1 MNVESTKNQ
10 FKNKMSTIWVV
21 LNLVMSLF
29 ALGFVDAKD
38 LTSYYRVIEYYN
50 IMLTNRRSTQVQT

>member
-38 LTSYYRVIEYYN
+38 SHPTIELLN
-50 IMLTNRRSTQVQT
+50 ITI